1 MIVGCWKLPM
11 KPSLIVLLV
20 AASFF
25 SIGRLDGASGP
36 QAPELRP
43 GVPIFASADES
54 SVVIELNPA
63 GNSLTPIAEMTGAGG
78 SKWFMVKTK
87 AGNIG
92 WIKADTT
99 GDVKKIDDH
108 FRTLP
113 RDTVSF
119 TPASG
124 TAASISTTPAAGA
137 IKIPVKIHGPQ
148 VLVPVNFQNGNSTAA
163 GYLILD
169 TGAMQT
175 MVSKRMARDLRLLST
190 DSQVRIGIS
199 GSMVADVGVV
209 ELVKVGSASLKN
221 MRVTIHDLP
230 SGSEGL
236 LGFDFLGRF
245 QMSIDS
251 EKQEMTLTPR
261 KQ

>member
-1 MIVGCWKLPM
+1 MMEGCRKLSM
-11 KPSLIVLLV
+11 KLSLIVLLV
-20 AASFF
+20 AASF
-25 SIGRLDGASGP
+25 SSVGRLDGASGP
-36 QAPELRP
+36 QKPELRP
-43 GVPIFASADES
+43 AVPIFASADES

-63 GNSLTPIAEMTGAGG
+63 GNSLAPIAEMTGAGG

-87 AGNIG
+87 AGNVG

-99 GDVKKIDDH
+99 AEVKKIDDH
-108 FRTLP
+108 FRALP
-113 RDTVSF
+113 RDTVSV

-124 TAASISTTPAAGA
+124 TAPSNSTTAVAGA
-137 IKIPVKIHGPQ
+137 MKIPVKIHGAQ
-148 VLVPVNFQNGNSTAA
+148 VLVPVNFQNGSSTAG

-175 MVSKRMARDLRLLST
+175 MVSKRMARDLRLLSS
-190 DSQVRIGIS
+190 DSQIRIGIS

-209 ELVKVGSASLKN
+209 ELVQVGSASVKN

-230 SGSEGL
+230 SGSQGL
-236 LGFDFLGRF
+236 LGYDFLGRF

-251 EKQEMTLTPR
+251 EKQEMTLSPR